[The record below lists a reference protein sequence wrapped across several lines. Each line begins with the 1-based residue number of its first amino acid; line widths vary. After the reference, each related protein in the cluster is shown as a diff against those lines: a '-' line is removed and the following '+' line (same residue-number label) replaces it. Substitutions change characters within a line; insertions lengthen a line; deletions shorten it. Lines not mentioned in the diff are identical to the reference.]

1 MPKKDTNRRHFDY
14 IIVGAGPAGL
24 QLGYFFQKHNYNY
37 VIIEKTHQCGAF
49 FDKFPIHQKLISINK
64 VHTGSDDA
72 EFNLRHDWNSL
83 LTYEEEPFL
92 FKEYSEEYFPNS
104 KDYVK
109 YLNDFKAKFN
119 INVSFNTCVNKIS
132 KKNNTFTVST
142 HSNITFSCENMI
154 VGTGYNN
161 PTQHYAVKSEKYNV
175 VDYADLTLDKEQ
187 FKNKNILIL
196 GLGNSGFETANYLL
210 GSCAI
215 IHMASIKSDTKNSH
229 EDKKMSYT
237 SHYPGDLR
245 SVNATFLDSYLLKS
259 QNVIIGNINENGVEP
274 DENNAICLDKEIQ
287 DGIKRYNNF
296 FDYDF
301 IINCSGFG
309 MDKGI
314 FDKTI
319 GIELARNKIP
329 KIDSKFQCINCENLY
344 FIGTMSQFLDLKKSS
359 GAFIHGFRYLTRALF
374 HIFQNEKF
382 DKEWSSDI
390 IRYDNMCDYIIKRL
404 NSSSSI
410 YQNFGGFMSD
420 FFFVFTD
427 ENDIKSFKYIKDVP
441 INYVPIL
448 CKKYNTSKIINVSLE
463 YGAEPFKDSP
473 FNGSPITLEEQDA
486 HNSIFLHPI
495 FTVISG
501 DKIAAKLHI
510 LENYNNIWGAP
521 DNEEHYRIVKEP
533 ISALIYKFYNDE
545 I

>member
-1 MPKKDTNRRHFDY
+1 
-14 IIVGAGPAGL
+14 
-24 QLGYFFQKHNYNY
+24 
-37 VIIEKTHQCGAF
+37 
-49 FDKFPIHQKLISINK
+49 
-64 VHTGSDDA
+64 
-72 EFNLRHDWNSL
+72 
-83 LTYEEEPFL
+83 
-92 FKEYSEEYFPNS
+92 
-104 KDYVK
+104 
-109 YLNDFKAKFN
+109 
-119 INVSFNTCVNKIS
+119 
-132 KKNNTFTVST
+132 
-142 HSNITFSCENMI
+142 MI
-154 VGTGYNN
+154 VATGYNN

-229 EDKKMSYT
+229 DNKKMSYT

-259 QNVIIGNINENGVEP
+259 QNVIIGNINENDVEP

-382 DKEWSSDI
+382 GKEWSSDI
-390 IRYDNMCDYIIKRL
+390 VRYDNMCDYIIKRL

-448 CKKYNTSKIINVSLE
+448 CKKYNTTKIINVSLE

-473 FNGSPITLEEQDA
+473 FNGSPITLEAQDA
-486 HNSIFLHPI
+486 HNSNFLHPI

-510 LENYNNIWGAP
+510 LENHNNIWGAP
-521 DNEEHYRIVKEP
+521 GNEEHSRIVKEP

-545 I
+545 M